1 MPAGARYIGTM
12 VTSLEASVA
21 RGRASIHLEVSRSP
35 ASRSSRRL
43 GLAAMALVVPAA
55 VILGYA
61 ALASAIGLRDLDLG
75 PARPWLFT
83 GISVLCVAGC
93 ALVAVA
99 RLRFSAGRGDGGWHG
114 RVSVQLAPGS
124 SSPRSSVS
132 LFSLSSRR
140 TSWPMATPASTA
152 SAAPVEAG
160 ARGQASRRS
169 SPWAHDH
176 GGTRVDP
183 LSGAQLSLIEF
194 VSW

>member
-55 VILGYA
+55 VVLGYA

-75 PARPWLFT
+75 PARPWLYT

-114 RVSVQLAPGS
+114 RVSVQLAPWELVAALIGLALLAIFAAHLVADGYACVNGV
-124 SSPRSSVS
+124 RS
-132 LFSLSSRR
+132 
-140 TSWPMATPASTA
+140 AC
-152 SAAPVEAG
+152 
-160 ARGQASRRS
+160 
-169 SPWAHDH
+169 
-176 GGTRVDP
+176 
-183 LSGAQLSLIEF
+183 
-194 VSW
+194 